1 MSAYRQV
8 FEEAVKLVGFRKVLA
23 ELLLAAKIIDPSTVG
38 QFTAHINSGGVTD
51 AYVNK
56 KV

>member
-56 KV
+56 KI